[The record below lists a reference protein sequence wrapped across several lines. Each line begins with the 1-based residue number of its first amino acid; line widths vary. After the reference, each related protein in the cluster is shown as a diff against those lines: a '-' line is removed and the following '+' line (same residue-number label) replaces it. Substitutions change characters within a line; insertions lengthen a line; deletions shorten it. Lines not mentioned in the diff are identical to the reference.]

1 MWHLIVVSSHSPIQR
16 LHWTLPPNQPYLPM
30 SLSMSSTCW
39 LTLIFPP
46 LQIVPWCL
54 VLWEWRPALE
64 RCRTKTMGDSNCRW
78 TAMDSEQETAL
89 NGRWSHSIAGPNMP
103 FCFLHLGKV
112 SKKKWSKKSCDL
124 PNLPRPIGGWDQV
137 QNMFLVSKNGPMW
150 SLKKTFFCSS
160 KTVWILCFF
169 SCT

>member
-78 TAMDSEQETAL
+78 TAMASEQETAL

-124 PNLPRPIGGWDQV
+124 PNLPTLHGMPRPLSCI
-137 QNMFLVSKNGPMW
+137 KNPFNLY
-150 SLKKTFFCSS
+150 S
-160 KTVWILCFF
+160 V
-169 SCT
+169 